1 MSNARPNARAWLI
14 LALGFFVLAA
24 GLAAWHWTRTTGQ
37 PVAYSGTPV
46 TTGTAQ
52 VGGPFELID
61 QNGGSRTDRD
71 FRGRYMLVSFG
82 YTYCPDICPT
92 TLLNMSQALRRL
104 ETDDAALA
112 AKVVPIFVTIDPERD
127 TVETLAAYAPSFHPA
142 LVALTGPPEHIAQV
156 AKAYLVYYA
165 KAPQESG
172 EDYLL
177 DHSSYI
183 YLMGPDGAYVTHFSH
198 LTGAGEI
205 AENLTR
211 YVR

>member
-1 MSNARPNARAWLI
+1 MPNARVWLI
-14 LALGFFVLAA
+14 LALGIFALGA
-24 GLAAWHWTRTTGQ
+24 GLAAWHWTRTAGR
-37 PVAYSGTPV
+37 PAAYSGTPV
-46 TTGTAQ
+46 TTGTAR

-61 QNGGSRTDRD
+61 QNGGTRTDRD

-92 TLLNMSQALRRL
+92 TLLSMSQALRGF
-104 ETDDAALA
+104 ESSDAALA

-142 LVALTGPPEHIAQV
+142 LVTLTGAPERIAQV

-165 KAPQESG
+165 KAPQKSG
-172 EDYLL
+172 EEDYLM
-177 DHSSYI
+177 DHSSHI
-183 YLMGPDGAYVTHFSH
+183 YLMGPDGAYLTHFTH
-198 LTGAGEI
+198 LTGAEEMAEI
-205 AENLTR
+205 LAS